1 MVKVKLKDFRKIIL
15 KYRYV
20 LGKQKWPSQKYFV
33 LQTNSDYIRSR
44 KNVNNN
50 IL

>member
-20 LGKQKWPSQKYFV
+20 LGKQKNGHHKNIS
-33 LQTNSDYIRSR
+33 SR
-44 KNVNNN
+44 KQIV
-50 IL
+50 ITMITSDREKM